1 MFDSQVLAFT
11 LVVAALAFTPG
22 ADTMLVVKNGIRS
35 VSPAGWTTTFGIL
48 GGTLLHALISALGLS
63 IVLAQS
69 ATLFQFIKLL
79 GALYL
84 VWLGLQAF
92 RQLPNSQTDDN
103 LTKLVVWTAFKE
115 GLITNLLNPKVAIFY
130 LAFLPQFISP
140 GRSYAGQ
147 TPIARR
153 NSQSTQPDLAWWV
166 GRGDWSGKALGRKA
180 ECPTLAFSGLW
191 VDPDWAWG
199 KVGVGRE
206 VGLGSTYA
214 GLEAVPDIESL

>member
-35 VSPAGWTTTFGIL
+35 VSPAGWATTFGIL
-48 GGTLLHALISALGLS
+48 GGTLANAISALGLS

-92 RQLPNSQTDDN
+92 RGFRICRTDDN
-103 LTKLVVWTAFKE
+103 LTKLAIWTAFKR
-115 GLITNLLNPKVAIFY
+115 GLIINLLNPKVAIFY

-140 GRSYAGQ
+140 GGSYASPSLLLAGIHNLLSLIWLGGLFVVIGQ
-147 TPIARR
+147 
-153 NSQSTQPDLAWWV
+153 
-166 GRGDWSGKALGRKA
+166 GKRWIEKR
-180 ECPTLAFSGLW
+180 SVQLW
-191 VDPDWAWG
+191 LSRVS
-199 KVGVGRE
+199 E
-206 VGLGSTYA
+206 L
-214 GLEAVPDIESL
+214 I

>member
-35 VSPAGWTTTFGIL
+35 GSRAGWATTFGIL
-48 GGTLLHALISALGLS
+48 GGTLLHAVIFALGLS

-84 VWLGLQAF
+84 VWLGLQAL
-92 RQLPNSQTDDN
+92 RKISEPQTDEN
-103 LTKLVVWTAFKE
+103 LKKLAIWTAFQE

-130 LAFLPQFISP
+130 LAFLPQLISP
-140 GRSYAGQ
+140 DDPVLAKSLLLAGIHNLLSLVWLGGLVVVIGQGKRWIEKRSVQ
-147 TPIARR
+147 FWL
-153 NSQSTQPDLAWWV
+153 SQV
-166 GRGDWSGKALGRKA
+166 SGMILIGLRVSSALEER
-180 ECPTLAFSGLW
+180 
-191 VDPDWAWG
+191 
-199 KVGVGRE
+199 
-206 VGLGSTYA
+206 
-214 GLEAVPDIESL
+214 